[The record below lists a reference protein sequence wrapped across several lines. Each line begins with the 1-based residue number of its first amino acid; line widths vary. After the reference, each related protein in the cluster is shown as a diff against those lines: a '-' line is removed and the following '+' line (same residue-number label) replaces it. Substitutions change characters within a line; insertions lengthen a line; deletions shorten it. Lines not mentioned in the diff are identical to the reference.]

1 MIPLARANPLPAA
14 LLVAACAAA
23 LFPFA
28 AAMIGQARA
37 QAARAAEEQTY
48 TLGSLVIAAPWAR
61 ATPAG
66 ASVGGAYLK
75 ITNRGTTPD
84 RLIGGSLPT
93 AAAVEVHEVT
103 LAGGVAKM
111 RRLADGLE
119 IKAGETVE
127 LKPGGYHIMFV
138 GLKAPLRQG
147 ESITGTLQFAKAGT
161 IEVAYRIAP
170 IGAMPS
176 GHMHH

>member
-1 MIPLARANPLPAA
+1 MVALARAQPLPAA
-14 LLVAACAAA
+14 VFFAACAAA
-23 LFPFA
+23 LLAFA

-37 QAARAAEEQTY
+37 QAEEGRTY
-48 TLGSLVIAAPWAR
+48 TLGALVITAPWAR

-93 AAAVEVHEVT
+93 AAALEVHEVT
-103 LAGGVAKM
+103 LTGGVAKM

-119 IKAGETVE
+119 IKPGETVE

-138 GLKAPLRQG
+138 GLKEPLRQG
-147 ESITGTLQFAKAGT
+147 ESITGTLQFAKAGSV
-161 IEVAYRIAP
+161 EVAYRIAP
-170 IGAMPS
+170 IGAPAS
-176 GHMHH
+176 EHMHH